1 MIKLQK
7 MNLQIFG
14 AATPVDPTTNNT
26 HVSANFGKLLYP
38 GLRKI
43 FFETY
48 DEIPEQFPNIYHVQS
63 SSSATETDHGMGAFG
78 DWVERTSEIDT
89 VAYAKIKDGGD
100 VTYTHK
106 AFTKGFMIGR
116 ELYDDE
122 KYGQMKKM
130 SKALARAGRAKVEKD
145 AITILTKGF
154 KGTTGAFLGRDKLT
168 LFHDAHTLVDSAKT
182 CSNMMTEPLTEASLK
197 KALKM
202 MSEQLDEAGN
212 LIQMK
217 ATKLIIP
224 PALEDTALRLLHSAQ
239 LPGTQLNDT
248 NEYLKGRLKIV
259 VMDYLGTNAGG
270 SDICWFL
277 QDGERHELNFFWR
290 IKPEFKNEE
299 DFDTFVAKYRG
310 YMRYSYGFSDWRGM
324 IGSTGGAGGIVPASL
339 LPDEEEISV
348 MMLNADEPVQEEV
361 PAQKEKKKK

>member
-1 MIKLQK
+1 MPKLK
-7 MNLQIFG
+7 MNLQMFG
-14 AATPVDPTTNNT
+14 VAPTTTNT
-26 HVSANFGKLLYP
+26 HVSENFSKLLYP
-38 GLRKI
+38 GLRKV

-48 DEIPEQFPNIYHVQS
+48 DEIPEQFPKIFNVQT

-78 DWVERTSEIDT
+78 DWTERTSETDN

-145 AITILTKGF
+145 AITVLTKGF
-154 KGTTGAFLGRDKLT
+154 AGDENAFKGRDKKE
-168 LFHDAHTLVDSAKT
+168 LFHTAHTLVDSEKT
-182 CSNMMTEPLTEASLK
+182 CSNMMTEALSEASLK
-197 KALKM
+197 KAMKM
-202 MSEQLDEAGN
+202 MRTQLDEAGN

-217 ATKLIIP
+217 ATKLIVP
-224 PALEDTALRLLHSAQ
+224 PALEDTARRILHSSL
-239 LPGTQLNDT
+239 LPGTELNDT
-248 NEYLKGRLKIV
+248 NEYLKQSGIEIV
-259 VMDYLGTNAGG
+259 VLDYLGEEAGG
-270 SDICWFL
+270 SDTMWFL
-277 QDGERHELNFFWR
+277 QDGSRHELNFFWR
-290 IKPEFKNEE
+290 VKPEFKNEE

-324 IGSTGGAGGIVPASL
+324 VGSKGTDAVAAVS
-339 LPDEEEISV
+339 
-348 MMLNADEPVQEEV
+348 AR
-361 PAQKEKKKK
+361 AKK